1 MLRWRLEMFIG
12 ILGTIVTGALTAQ
25 CLLLRWV
32 FVLVSHVSTS
42 CGASI
47 NVVAFA
53 ILQGGCVGSSSHVHN
68 CLVASMVR
76 ELLPARGCYL
86 PPLGTPVCVSFS

>member
-32 FVLVSHVSTS
+32 FVLVSHVSTTS

-53 ILQGGCVGSSSHVHN
+53 ILQGGCLGASSRVLN
-68 CLVASMVR
+68 CLV
-76 ELLPARGCYL
+76 EL
-86 PPLGTPVCVSFS
+86 